1 MLWRRPEHEIGIFT
15 ERHIVALA
23 VDLGGRGEHDELLFL
38 VGVLQ
43 HHLGAVH
50 VGLDGVD
57 RLFDDQLDADGGGE
71 MKDHVAAIDELGEQT
86 LVVDGVDEVLEPG
99 TSLEMR
105 DVVERPG
112 RQVVE
117 DQDLVALR
125 EQGVG
130 EVGADEPGSAG
141 NQGTHAT
148 QSFRQESKAFTASAI
163 ASTSSSCIAGWSG
176 SESISWHTCDATG
189 QPAGWPAANAGC
201 FGIGSG

>member
-1 MLWRRPEHEIGIFT
+1 MLRRWPEHEVGIFA

-23 VDLGGRGEHDELLFL
+23 VDLGSRGEDDEFLFL

-57 RLFDDQLDADGGGE
+57 RLFDDQLDTDGGGE
-71 MKDHVAAIDELGEQT
+71 MKDHVAAIDELGEQP
-86 LVVDGVDEVLEPG
+86 LVVDGVDEVLEAVP
-99 TSLEMR
+99 SLEMR
-105 DVVERPG
+105 DVVDRSG

-117 DQDLVALR
+117 DQDVVALC
-125 EQGVG
+125 EQGG
-130 EVGADEPGSAG
+130 GGMGADEPGSAS

-163 ASTSSSCIAGWSG
+163 ASTSSSCIAGRSG
-176 SESISWHTCDATG
+176 SESIS
-189 QPAGWPAANAGC
+189 
-201 FGIGSG
+201 